1 MRLQQ
6 NQNPRRHRL
15 RIIRN
20 WISQTG
26 YPTCLTVNISC
37 QKDSRQAILFD
48 IFKKQHYAGGIV
60 EKVYLKAC
68 PSYDDPK
75 LADKIREGFE
85 KIDFDPNLFSGMR
98 VGLKPNML
106 LPSNPDR
113 AIITHPTFFK
123 IIAQIVK
130 EHNGTPVLLE
140 NPAIHSLNTVLKKTP
155 YGELIDTLGL
165 EVPDMTPTQLILFD
179 DAYRYKKIEIS
190 KAFFDIDMLINLP
203 KLKTHGLTIITGALK
218 NLFGV
223 IPGLKKSRIHLKAP
237 SRDDFSNFMMD
248 LYGALSH
255 GFDPPRPMLHIM
267 DGILGMEGE
276 GPGLSGTPRQVG
288 VILMGRDPLAVDWV
302 VTQIVKIS
310 PDDVPTLKAGF
321 DRPFCISSP
330 DEIEMVGDKLDALQL
345 LSFKSSK
352 NSIFSNAV
360 RWPFTSPLFKQ
371 LLVEKPVP
379 NPDKCTLCYQCRQI
393 CPAKAISRATER
405 AKIPTYDYNA
415 CIRCFCCMEICPE
428 AAIQSQKG
436 WLQWL
441 LRY

>member
-1 MRLQQ
+1 VRLQQ

>member
-1 MRLQQ
+1 
-6 NQNPRRHRL
+6 
-15 RIIRN
+15 
-20 WISQTG
+20 
-26 YPTCLTVNISC
+26 
-37 QKDSRQAILFD
+37 
-48 IFKKQHYAGGIV
+48 V